1 MTQPALFALTD
12 GEHSG
17 VTEGGI
23 IVPAENH
30 VLPNNCDKGDF
41 SEDAFDMAARLR
53 GYLVTSGRGKGR
65 DLDSIV
71 KRPHLLRPVSVQTK
85 LARWT
90 KHFRGDHWYYKVNC
104 CQQGRPYSATAFDIL
119 AVHLADTNQFVFYT
133 RAELGNRVGFVY
145 LPEHL
150 RKRRANP
157 GSLSARDPD
166 NWELLDQVA
175 AADSQESL
183 TPSTANVLHPNP

>member
-1 MTQPALFALTD
+1 MTQPSLFALTD
-12 GEHSG
+12 GEHSE

-23 IVPAENH
+23 TVPSNNAF
-30 VLPNNCDKGDF
+30 LPNRCDKGDF
-41 SEDAFDMAARLR
+41 SEEAFDMAARLR
-53 GYLVTSGRGKGR
+53 GYIVASGRGKGR

-85 LARWT
+85 LAQWK
-90 KHFRGDHWYYKVNC
+90 KHHRSNSWYYQVNC
-104 CQQGRPYSATAFDIL
+104 AQMGKPYSPTAFDIL
-119 AVHLADTNQFVFYT
+119 AVHLADTDQFVFYT
-133 RAELGNRVGFVY
+133 RVELGNRVGFVY

-150 RKRRANP
+150 RKRKANS

-175 AADSQESL
+175 APYSQ
-183 TPSTANVLHPNP
+183 